1 MIDVGTKIIE
11 TKRLILRKL
20 ELADASKVYQ
30 NWTSDDKVTK
40 YVTWSTHQSIQE
52 TIEYIN
58 YKLTRYDEKY
68 CYDWVVCIKDTNEPI
83 GEIDAVKV
91 SILNNQV
98 VMGYCFGSK
107 HWNKGYGTE
116 ALSAVIDYLFKEAKV
131 DKVIAY
137 HQVENTASGR
147 VMQKSGMH
155 LDATLE
161 NYMIDKTTKKRT
173 GIVMYSIDRIK

>member
-1 MIDVGTKIIE
+1 MGKILYFSSLSSDERRMI
-11 TKRLILRKL
+11 
-20 ELADASKVYQ
+20 
-30 NWTSDDKVTK
+30 
-40 YVTWSTHQSIQE
+40 
-52 TIEYIN
+52 
-58 YKLTRYDEKY
+58 
-68 CYDWVVCIKDTNEPI
+68 
-83 GEIDAVKV
+83 
-91 SILNNQV
+91 
-98 VMGYCFGSK
+98 
-107 HWNKGYGTE
+107 
-116 ALSAVIDYLFKEAKV
+116 IDYLFKEAKV

>member
-58 YKLTRYDEKY
+58 YQLTRYDALF
-68 CYDWVVCIKDTNEPI
+68 CYDWVVC
-83 GEIDAVKV
+83 
-91 SILNNQV
+91 LNDP
-98 VMGYCFGSK
+98 Y
-107 HWNKGYGTE
+107 E
-116 ALSAVIDYLFKEAKV
+116 
-131 DKVIAY
+131 
-137 HQVENTASGR
+137 
-147 VMQKSGMH
+147 
-155 LDATLE
+155 
-161 NYMIDKTTKKRT
+161 
-173 GIVMYSIDRIK
+173 